1 MSDNKTMIIIC
12 LTIVATVFVLLF
24 ASSNLETRDMVK
36 AHHDY
41 TRRVELQ
48 LADMKARIE
57 ILENIGVEIHV
68 STHGDA
74 VALTAT
80 EVEQ

>member
-1 MSDNKTMIIIC
+1 MK
-12 LTIVATVFVLLF
+12 TVFIGIALGILACYTVEAYKQTRAEI
-24 ASSNLETRDMVK
+24 AS
-36 AHHDY
+36 HHAY
-41 TRRVELQ
+41 TRAVELQ
-48 LADMKARIE
+48 LADLKARLE

>member
-1 MSDNKTMIIIC
+1 M
-12 LTIVATVFVLLF
+12 FLLSAF
-24 ASSNLETRDMVK
+24 SLERSIEIKNLIAS
-36 AHHDY
+36 HHDY

>member
-1 MSDNKTMIIIC
+1 MKTSERITIGVAIC
-12 LTIVATVFVLLF
+12 VAVLSTVFAVST
-24 ASSNLETRDMVK
+24 ASTLSEETK